1 MAVICTEIAGI
12 SNSGVFEKLEKKY
25 GFKFDENIKSFFKEN
40 NGGIPEQNT
49 IKVNGK
55 EYEVR
60 CFLSFNSGE
69 YNSIDMPMDSFQK
82 ETHGKIIPIAK
93 DSGDNYYCIHTENE
107 KVYYWDKDE
116 NLYYNLADSF
126 MAFLEYFNGR

>member
-1 MAVICTEIAGI
+1 MAVICAEIVEI
-12 SNSGVFEKLEKKY
+12 SNPGVFGELEKEY
-25 GFKFDENIKSFFKEN
+25 GFKFEEDVKSFFMEN
-40 NGGIPEQNT
+40 NGGIPEQNM
-49 IKVNGK
+49 IEVNGE

-69 YNSIDMPMDSFQK
+69 YNSIDIPMDSFQK

-93 DSGDNYYCIHTENE
+93 DSGDNYYCIHIENG

-126 MAFLEYFNGR
+126 GTFLEYFNER